1 MEHKPVASLDNNRYL
16 TQGGWIIEPEK
27 ENKTLNLIQLI
38 GKDNKLNH
46 LLDVASSIQTTLN
59 FGSNYIVKIE
69 DKGTNF
75 LEATDNSG
83 RKYRFTEEN
92 FRVQLE
98 RLEDF
103 LLFELNSGIGDD
115 IKYIDLRYKN
125 ALAVGYKNTEN
136 NMSNVSRNEMLVGV
150 DIGTSKVV
158 AIVAELRGSQL
169 EIIGLG
175 THASK
180 GLKNGVVVD
189 IESTTTAIK
198 KSIQEAESM
207 AGCHIGSCY
216 VGISGSHIRGLNS
229 EGVVPIRDGEVKF
242 TDVDRV
248 IETAQAMAIPA
259 DQRLLH
265 VLPRDYIIDK
275 QDGIKEPLGM
285 AGSRL
290 EAKVHLVTCSEN
302 SSQNIHKC
310 ISASGLD
317 VEAFVLEQ
325 LASKLLGFDC

>member
-1 MEHKPVASLDNNRYL
+1 MRIFLVICASLIFSCSKDYNLDSQSISIKYSKEGISHPSVLEGKILSHLQKTDFSKEEELFLNSWISFFRTTSNLGNEVLVEVIEHKPVASLDNNRYL

-38 GKDNKLNH
+38 GKDKKLNY

-125 ALAVGYKNTEN
+125 ALAVGYKNTE
-136 NMSNVSRNEMLVGV
+136 
-150 DIGTSKVV
+150 
-158 AIVAELRGSQL
+158 
-169 EIIGLG
+169 
-175 THASK
+175 
-180 GLKNGVVVD
+180 
-189 IESTTTAIK
+189 
-198 KSIQEAESM
+198 KSI
-207 AGCHIGSCY
+207 
-216 VGISGSHIRGLNS
+216 
-229 EGVVPIRDGEVKF
+229 
-242 TDVDRV
+242 
-248 IETAQAMAIPA
+248 
-259 DQRLLH
+259 
-265 VLPRDYIIDK
+265 
-275 QDGIKEPLGM
+275 
-285 AGSRL
+285 
-290 EAKVHLVTCSEN
+290 
-302 SSQNIHKC
+302 
-310 ISASGLD
+310 
-317 VEAFVLEQ
+317 
-325 LASKLLGFDC
+325 

>member
-1 MEHKPVASLDNNRYL
+1 MRIFLVICAFSISSCSMDYNLDSQSISIKYSKEGISHPSILEGKILSHLQKTDFTMEEELFLNSWISFFRTTSNLGNEVLVEVMEHKPVASLDNNRYL

-38 GKDNKLNH
+38 GKDRKVNH

-125 ALAVGYKNTEN
+125 ALAVGYKNTEKT
-136 NMSNVSRNEMLVGV
+136 
-150 DIGTSKVV
+150 I
-158 AIVAELRGSQL
+158 
-169 EIIGLG
+169 
-175 THASK
+175 
-180 GLKNGVVVD
+180 
-189 IESTTTAIK
+189 
-198 KSIQEAESM
+198 
-207 AGCHIGSCY
+207 
-216 VGISGSHIRGLNS
+216 
-229 EGVVPIRDGEVKF
+229 
-242 TDVDRV
+242 
-248 IETAQAMAIPA
+248 
-259 DQRLLH
+259 
-265 VLPRDYIIDK
+265 
-275 QDGIKEPLGM
+275 
-285 AGSRL
+285 
-290 EAKVHLVTCSEN
+290 
-302 SSQNIHKC
+302 
-310 ISASGLD
+310 
-317 VEAFVLEQ
+317 
-325 LASKLLGFDC
+325 

>member
-1 MEHKPVASLDNNRYL
+1 MRIFLVICAFSISSCSMDYNLDSQSISIKYSKEGISHPSILEGKILSHLQKTDFSMEEELFLNSWISFFRTTSNLRNEVLVEVMEHKPVASLDNNRYL

-38 GKDNKLNH
+38 GKDKKLNH

-125 ALAVGYKNTEN
+125 ALAVGYKNTE
-136 NMSNVSRNEMLVGV
+136 
-150 DIGTSKVV
+150 
-158 AIVAELRGSQL
+158 
-169 EIIGLG
+169 
-175 THASK
+175 
-180 GLKNGVVVD
+180 
-189 IESTTTAIK
+189 
-198 KSIQEAESM
+198 KSI
-207 AGCHIGSCY
+207 
-216 VGISGSHIRGLNS
+216 
-229 EGVVPIRDGEVKF
+229 
-242 TDVDRV
+242 
-248 IETAQAMAIPA
+248 
-259 DQRLLH
+259 
-265 VLPRDYIIDK
+265 
-275 QDGIKEPLGM
+275 
-285 AGSRL
+285 
-290 EAKVHLVTCSEN
+290 
-302 SSQNIHKC
+302 
-310 ISASGLD
+310 
-317 VEAFVLEQ
+317 
-325 LASKLLGFDC
+325 

>member
-1 MEHKPVASLDNNRYL
+1 MEEELFLNSWISFFRTTSNLGNEVLVEVIEHKPVASLDNKRYL

-125 ALAVGYKNTEN
+125 ALAVGYKNTE
-136 NMSNVSRNEMLVGV
+136 
-150 DIGTSKVV
+150 
-158 AIVAELRGSQL
+158 
-169 EIIGLG
+169 
-175 THASK
+175 
-180 GLKNGVVVD
+180 
-189 IESTTTAIK
+189 
-198 KSIQEAESM
+198 KSI
-207 AGCHIGSCY
+207 
-216 VGISGSHIRGLNS
+216 
-229 EGVVPIRDGEVKF
+229 
-242 TDVDRV
+242 
-248 IETAQAMAIPA
+248 
-259 DQRLLH
+259 
-265 VLPRDYIIDK
+265 
-275 QDGIKEPLGM
+275 
-285 AGSRL
+285 
-290 EAKVHLVTCSEN
+290 
-302 SSQNIHKC
+302 
-310 ISASGLD
+310 
-317 VEAFVLEQ
+317 
-325 LASKLLGFDC
+325 